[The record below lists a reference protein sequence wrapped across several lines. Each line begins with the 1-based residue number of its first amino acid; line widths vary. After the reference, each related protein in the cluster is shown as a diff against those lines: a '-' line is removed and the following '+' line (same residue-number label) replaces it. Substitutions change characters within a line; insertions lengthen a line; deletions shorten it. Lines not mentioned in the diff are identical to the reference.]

1 MSKTVFCGNQTK
13 NNMHRSLEDFE
24 QKLKEF
30 FDRHDPAKRG
40 LSHTIAKHF
49 VNHQDEVFEH
59 LSELYHEK
67 EGIHVTDDAIF
78 NTSFGPSTG
87 AEPF

>member
-1 MSKTVFCGNQTK
+1 
-13 NNMHRSLEDFE
+13 MHRSLEDFE

-30 FDRHDPAKRG
+30 FDRHDPSKKG
-40 LSHTIAKHF
+40 LSHTIAKQF

-67 EGIHVTDDAIF
+67 EGIDVSEDSIF
-78 NTSFGPSTG
+78 RTSFGPSSG

>member
-1 MSKTVFCGNQTK
+1 
-13 NNMHRSLEDFE
+13 MHRSLEDFE

-30 FDRHDPAKRG
+30 FDRHDKDKKG

-59 LSELYHEK
+59 LSELYHKK
-67 EGIHVTDDAIF
+67 EGIDVTEDAIF
-78 NTSFGPSTG
+78 NTSFGPNTG
-87 AEPF
+87 ATPY

>member
-1 MSKTVFCGNQTK
+1 
-13 NNMHRSLEDFE
+13 MHRSLEQFE

-30 FDRHDPAKRG
+30 FERHDPAKIEIA
-40 LSHTIAKHF
+40 HTIAHRF

-59 LSELYHEK
+59 LSDLYHKK
-67 EGIHVTDDAIF
+67 EGIDVSTDSIF
-78 NTSFGPSTG
+78 NAPFGPNTG